1 MVLVHGGGHAFRSP
15 QLDGHMHIPCGL
27 SARRRSHRDRDPGQY
42 RCDSM
47 EKDAHRLDALLDWW
61 TQSPY
66 DHYSEWIAETVDM
79 LKLNGKIPDRLTISG
94 RQVDAFFFHRPEEPN
109 GYLSNWYKSPFELDG
124 VRFSSAEQYIMY
136 RKCVIFGDDASAGA
150 VLASEDPAEQQ
161 AIGRR
166 AAGYIDKVWA
176 GMRQQAAYRGL
187 YAKFSQN
194 DDLKKRLL
202 DTGDAWLVECA
213 HSDTVWACGLRL
225 DDEARFDAENWRG
238 QNLLGSTLMQVREAL
253 KNGSGPCE

>member
-1 MVLVHGGGHAFRSP
+1 
-15 QLDGHMHIPCGL
+15 
-27 SARRRSHRDRDPGQY
+27 
-42 RCDSM
+42 
-47 EKDAHRLDALLDWW
+47 
-61 TQSPY
+61 
-66 DHYSEWIAETVDM
+66 M
-79 LKLNGKIPDRLTISG
+79 LKLQGRIPDKLRISG
-94 RQVDAFFFHRPEEPN
+94 RQVDAFFFHKPEEPN

-136 RKCVIFGDDASAGA
+136 RKCVIFGDEASASA
-150 VLASEDPAEQQ
+150 VLDTEDTAEQQ
-161 AIGRR
+161 AIGRK
-166 AAGYIDKVWA
+166 AAGYIDMVWA
-176 GMRQQAAYRGL
+176 GMRQQTAFRGL

-194 DDLKKRLL
+194 DDLKKKLL

-213 HSDTVWACGLRL
+213 RSDTVWACGIRL